1 MRLIVHAAA
10 TIVLS
15 AAGLAAVAVPAAAD
29 ITTIRD
35 RASDVVHEAGEDG
48 TAGAIQGYR
57 ASLAS
62 GIDARSLRVNHTH
75 HYVSFLIR
83 FADLDDG
90 PVQVTVRIR
99 RNGETEPSANL
110 SIAYADNRGTA
121 RPSATVQVDDV
132 TTCRGV
138 DLRVTPGSL
147 GWVYARVDRSCLDDP
162 DEIRAAASIAHVDAG
177 GADIEQISLTR
188 YRAPAWTPW
197 LTTG

>member
-10 TIVLS
+10 AIVLS

-35 RASDVVHEAGEDG
+35 QASDVVHEAGEDG
-48 TAGAIQGYR
+48 TAGAVQGYR

-75 HYVSFLIR
+75 RYVSFRIT
-83 FADLDDG
+83 FADLDDDRA
-90 PVQVTVRIR
+90 QVTVRIR
-99 RNGETEPSANL
+99 LNGETEPSANL
-110 SIAYADNRGTA
+110 SIAYPDSDGTVV
-121 RPSATVQVDDV
+121 PSATVQVDDV

-138 DLRVTPGSL
+138 DLRTARGAL
-147 GWVYARVDRSCLDDP
+147 GWIYARVDRSCLDDP
-162 DEIRAAASIAHVDAG
+162 DEIRAAASIAQVDLG
-177 GADIEQISLTR
+177 TVDVEQISLTR

-197 LTTG
+197 LATG